1 MSTEL
6 YKKLRE
12 RLDKFPQGFPET
24 KSGVEIDILKELF
37 TAEEAEMMFH
47 LRPHPEAVAT
57 IADRSGK
64 DEKAV
69 GEMLYQMSRKG
80 LILRY
85 KASPQEVYYFLTP
98 WMIGIWEFQ
107 VNRLTPENIR
117 LYEQFYEEGMVPLA
131 KKKNVAGFRAIPIEK
146 EIKESSEIEPFE
158 RVSAIIEN
166 QARFAVGEC
175 ICRKE
180 SRMAGHGCD
189 KLLEACLSFGP
200 AADYLIENGCA
211 REITKEEAKQVLA
224 KAEEDGLIHFSSNHK
239 GDKIF
244 ICNCCGCCCKALAHM
259 NKYGNAKIIAQSNY
273 YAVLDAETCTA
284 CETCV
289 QRCQVSA
296 IEMGEESATIDRTRC
311 IGCGLC
317 VSTCPT
323 ASIAMR
329 RKDPEKQSPVY
340 ADNQEFMQALSEDL
354 NKPLPFD

>member
-24 KSGVEIDILKELF
+24 KSGVEIKILKELF
-37 TAEEAEMMFH
+37 TPEEAEMMFY
-47 LRPHPEAVAT
+47 LRPHPETVTT
-57 IADRSGK
+57 IADRAGK
-64 DEKAV
+64 DEKAT
-69 GEMLYQMSRKG
+69 GELLYHMSQNG

-85 KASPQEVYYFLTP
+85 KATPQEIYYFLAP

-107 VNRLTPENIR
+107 VNRLTPENIK

-146 EIKESSEIEPFE
+146 EIEESSEIEPFE
-158 RVSAIIEN
+158 KVSAIIEH
-166 QARFAVGEC
+166 QTRFAVAEC

-189 KLLEACLSFGP
+189 KLLEGCLSFGP
-200 AADYLIENGCA
+200 AADYFIENGCA
-211 REITKEEAKQVLA
+211 REITKDEAKQVLA

-239 GDKIF
+239 GEKIF

-259 NKYGNAKIIAQSNY
+259 NKYGNPKTIAKSNY
-273 YAVLDAETCTA
+273 YAVLDVETCTG
-284 CETCV
+284 CETCLE
-289 QRCQVSA
+289 RCQVHA
-296 IEMGEESATIDRTRC
+296 ITMAEEYARIDKERC

-323 ASIAMR
+323 ESISMR
-329 RKDPEKQSPVY
+329 RKAPEALSPAY
-340 ADNQEFMQALSEDL
+340 ADNQQFMQALSKDTH
-354 NKPLPFD
+354 KPLPFD